1 MGKRTTSRRLA
12 MQALYQAEISNIS
25 IEESL
30 QNLFDSEKFIDE
42 TVGFSEKLAK
52 QAWADRDGS
61 DKIIVKLSVDWPL
74 DRIGKVDRSILRLA
88 LSELKSGETPQS
100 VVINEAVELA
110 KKYSSEEAAKFINGI
125 LGAFLR
131 EQKPS

>member
-1 MGKRTTSRRLA
+1 
-12 MQALYQAEISNIS
+12 MQALYQAEISNNS

-30 QNLFDSEKFIDE
+30 KNLFEAEKFIDE

-52 QAWADRDGS
+52 QAWIDRDGS
-61 DKIIVKLSVDWPL
+61 DQIIVKLSVDWPL

>member
-1 MGKRTTSRRLA
+1 